1 MMSQPLGPLVVSRT
15 NPRYFSVA
23 AAPEIAI
30 YLTGSHVNNNFHDGL
45 GPGRDCPQDP
55 ERFDFDPYLK
65 LLTERGHNFIRLWRW
80 EQFQGYLAAP
90 ANVHFCM
97 TPQPWPRTGP
107 GAAKDG
113 KPKFDL
119 SAFDQLYFD
128 RLRERVLAA
137 GRAGIYASVML
148 FEGFSLHLTAAPDN
162 IEGHPFHATNNVNDI
177 GISSILDYQVLPLDS
192 RVEALQLAYMRKVID
207 TVHDLPNV
215 LYEVANES
223 SGQEADSVVFPD
235 GSSVDTPI
243 GDSTQWQYWVINTVK
258 DYERDMG
265 YDPHPIGMT
274 YLFPVAELSKS
285 NEPLWHSPADW
296 ISPGFDDTLGEGQW
310 LIDPPPNDGSKV
322 VLLDTDHFSPFSS
335 DALWVWKA
343 FLRGHNPILYDLGIL
358 GGGMPPDPSAGNPS
372 FESLEPAR
380 QAMGDTRRFA
390 GRINLINMQPLP
402 DVSSTGYA
410 LADPGNEY
418 LVLQPSESADQ
429 FTIALTTGRY
439 AAEWHSLVSRDTVP
453 GTSLMVSE
461 DTKISINA
469 PSDITSPA
477 VVHLRRIS
485 E

>member
-1 MMSQPLGPLVVSRT
+1 
-15 NPRYFSVA
+15 
-23 AAPEIAI
+23 
-30 YLTGSHVNNNFHDGL
+30 
-45 GPGRDCPQDP
+45 
-55 ERFDFDPYLK
+55 
-65 LLTERGHNFIRLWRW
+65 
-80 EQFQGYLAAP
+80 
-90 ANVHFCM
+90 
-97 TPQPWPRTGP
+97 
-107 GAAKDG
+107 
-113 KPKFDL
+113 
-119 SAFDQLYFD
+119 
-128 RLRERVLAA
+128 
-137 GRAGIYASVML
+137 
-148 FEGFSLHLTAAPDN
+148 
-162 IEGHPFHATNNVNDI
+162 
-177 GISSILDYQVLPLDS
+177 
-192 RVEALQLAYMRKVID
+192 
-207 TVHDLPNV
+207 